1 MGSSG
6 SRIREVLTVT
16 CVYVGY
22 KFHGTKYI
30 AINQTP
36 VFSNKRVNA
45 GNEPIPARQIIRWPL
60 CSGGFGLALAFLFAS
75 DLPAMLFTVLLV
87 GSVVFIVL
95 LAV

>member
-60 CSGGFGLALAFLFAS
+60 CSGGFGLAFAFLLAS
-75 DLPAMLFTVLLV
+75 PAIFTTLLT

-95 LAV
+95 LTV